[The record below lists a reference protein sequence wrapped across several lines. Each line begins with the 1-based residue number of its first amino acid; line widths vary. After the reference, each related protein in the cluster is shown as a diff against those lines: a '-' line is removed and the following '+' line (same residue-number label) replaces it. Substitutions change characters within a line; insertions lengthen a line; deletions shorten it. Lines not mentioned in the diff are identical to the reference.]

1 MNRGRLLLIGILAL
15 TLGALVAFKVYR
27 SLQAKI
33 IPAAVG
39 VDVLVAA
46 NSIPVGAKLEDHDL
60 KVVKLPSEAVPP
72 ECVPRKSPCGWPRRR
87 APDREGRLCSAL
99 QTGAGKRRFQ
109 CLLPD
114 SVPYA
119 RGLDQRERR
128 HGRGW
133 FC

>member
-46 NSIPVGAKLEDHDL
+46 NSI
-60 KVVKLPSEAVPP
+60 
-72 ECVPRKSPCGWPRRR
+72 
-87 APDREGRLCSAL
+87 RLAQSSRI
-99 QTGAGKRRFQ
+99 TI
-109 CLLPD
+109 
-114 SVPYA
+114 
-119 RGLDQRERR
+119 
-128 HGRGW
+128 
-133 FC
+133 